1 MDVPNV
7 GFSTAGA
14 RYILASWREGPRGL
28 HGRGALLTACEG
40 RSALARAL
48 TFTTPPELSLRYR
61 SLLPDLQ
68 RARPELEAHDMRE
81 ALLEAV
87 ERGELVVFE
96 TTLHGRGL
104 GAARVVDEAP
114 AKKPAPAPK
123 QDTTWVGIV
132 LFDDDEPPKPVPYVS
147 YRIELP
153 DGAVRTGMLDGNGR
167 ARLDGIDP
175 GTCKVSFPSF
185 DRRDWSPR

>member
-1 MDVPNV
+1 MHVSNV

-14 RYILASWREGPRGL
+14 RYIVTSWHEGSLRV
-28 HGRGALLTACEG
+28 HGRGARLTAREG

-61 SLLPDLQ
+61 SLLPELQ
-68 RARPELEAHDMRE
+68 RLRPELPVHDMRD

-96 TTLHGRGL
+96 TTIQGRGL
-104 GAARVVDEAP
+104 GVASLVDELLP
-114 AKKPAPAPK
+114 KKPAPAPK
-123 QDTTWVGIV
+123 HETTWIGIA
-132 LFDDDEPPKPVPYVS
+132 LFDDDEPPKPVPYVG

-153 DGAVRTGMLDGNGR
+153 DGAVRTGMLDANGR

-175 GTCKVSFPSF
+175 GSCKVSFPAY
-185 DRRDWSPR
+185 DRRDWSAR